1 MASRALIIGPSE
13 YAADSGITGYAEI
26 ARSAQQYG
34 EVLRADTRCW
44 GPDRVEV
51 LSPDRLGTAVDVMD
65 AVQAAADEA
74 GREPDS
80 TLLIVYVGHGVYWN
94 DVPGGAEVHFAVGSS
109 RLHAPFTWLSSWYVY
124 RAMRNCAAARKV
136 LIADCCHSDRLGQ
149 LGAAHPAGHVSEPD
163 DADGLLRG
171 VLREVYQGS
180 CVLTAARE
188 NPKVDASGC
197 TSADLPERFR
207 ACTPFSGH
215 LLNVLSKGTTN
226 RDDDLTLGMVRD
238 AVERDMNKCGRH
250 GNTLRMVL
258 NNAREKMPLFAN
270 RMPEDDRIRV
280 LPDPGGPEEWAEMIV
295 TKSGYSLEPLLA
307 DPEKT
312 GKVVA
317 LLAGRPES
325 SAARLAGEINEAAD
339 LQFREDAAQFARYW
353 KLAQAPQTLAA

>member
-1 MASRALIIGPSE
+1 MASRALIIGPAE
-13 YAADSGITGYAEI
+13 YAADSGINSYPEI
-26 ARSAQQYG
+26 ARSAEQYG

-51 LSPDRLGTAVDVMD
+51 LSPDRLGSVVDVMD

-74 GREPDS
+74 GRDPGS

-124 RAMRNCAAARKV
+124 RAMRNCNAARKV
-136 LIADCCHSDRLGQ
+136 LIADCCHSNRLGH
-149 LGAAHPAGHVSEPD
+149 LGGARAADAGD
-163 DADGLLRG
+163 TDGLLRG

-197 TSADLPERFR
+197 TNSQLPARFR

-215 LLNVLSKGTTN
+215 LLNVLDKGTTN
-226 RDDDLTLGMVRD
+226 KEDELTLGMLRD
-238 AVERDMNKCGRH
+238 AVERDMNVCGRH

-258 NNAREKMPLFAN
+258 SDAREHMPLFAN
-270 RMPEDDRIRV
+270 RMPADDRVRV

-295 TKSGYSLEPLLA
+295 TKSGYSLDPLLA

-317 LLAGRPES
+317 LLARRPES
-325 SAARLAGEINEAAD
+325 SGPRLAEEVNEAAD
-339 LQFREDAAQFARYW
+339 ATFREPAQFARYW
-353 KLAQAPQTLAA
+353 YWAQATQTLAA